1 MEYAANAYNQM
12 PSVESGMAPIY
23 LFTKATVPDQQL
35 EDLHVGLSLKYL
47 IDICKGE
54 NMWLT
59 CYTKKIT
66 QTQFHSF
73 ALHWYSH

>member
-54 NMWLT
+54 NM
-59 CYTKKIT
+59 
-66 QTQFHSF
+66 
-73 ALHWYSH
+73 